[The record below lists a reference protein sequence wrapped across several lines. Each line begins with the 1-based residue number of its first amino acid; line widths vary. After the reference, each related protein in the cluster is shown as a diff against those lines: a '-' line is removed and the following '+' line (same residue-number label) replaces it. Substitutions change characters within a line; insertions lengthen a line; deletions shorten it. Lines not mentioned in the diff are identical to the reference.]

1 MKERR
6 VERVIEKMKEQGY
19 GQLLV
24 SDPTTIFYLTGR
36 WIHPGERLLVL
47 VITQRTRTH

>member
-1 MKERR
+1 MN
-6 VERVIEKMKEQGY
+6 EQDY

-36 WIHPGERLLVL
+36 WIHPGER
-47 VITQRTRTH
+47 